1 MAMTYQRPPDLDF
14 SGLNNALIQIS
25 NEKQNERRN
34 KLLDMQISEAEDA
47 INTRNK
53 GKEFSKNYFATKDE
67 TQRASIME
75 QYIATDPKG
84 AAETITMLDK
94 LDEAGAKRVKNN
106 AKKLYSHIMGVMN
119 QDGTLNPEA
128 YNQKAPAYGLPII
141 DGTNVTAQAI
151 QGQLKTL
158 EMQIL
163 GTEEFIKGK
172 FDTENKVKIENKK
185 YSNALSLEDK
195 KQSGRVQL
203 EDVRYGNDAKLV
215 DKKVAGQKEVNAA
228 KPVGMSDMDKQ
239 KISAWKSRVNT
250 LTDQL
255 NNTIETDGKGNKGE
269 KQRLQKE
276 INFYNSKID
285 NFLGE
290 SNGNSDTMQD
300 EPEDWEDYLN

>member
-25 NEKQNERRN
+25 NEKQNERKN

-67 TQRASIME
+67 TQRTSIME

-195 KQSGRVQL
+195 KQKGRVQL
-203 EDVRYGNDAKLV
+203 EGVRYGNDEKLV

-255 NNTIETDGKGNKGE
+255 NNTIEIDGKGNKGE

-300 EPEDWEDYLN
+300 EPEDWEDYLE